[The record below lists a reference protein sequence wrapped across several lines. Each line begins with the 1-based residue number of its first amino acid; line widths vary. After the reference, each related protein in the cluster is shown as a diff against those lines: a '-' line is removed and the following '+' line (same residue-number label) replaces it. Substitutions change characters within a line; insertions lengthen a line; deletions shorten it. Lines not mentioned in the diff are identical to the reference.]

1 MRTSHHGDDDRM
13 ITYTHDHIHLFS
25 ADPGSASRFYTE
37 MFGAEMVA
45 VRPDGRVDVRLGGQM
60 LFISP
65 FDDGGKAGPKSANRA
80 LDHFALLVNDLDSA
94 VRELK
99 AKGVAFTQGPQTIR
113 PGVSIAF
120 LSAPDGVEVELLQ
133 RT

>member
-1 MRTSHHGDDDRM
+1 M

-25 ADPGSASRFYTE
+25 ADPGSASRFYAE
-37 MFGAEMVA
+37 MFGAEVVA

-65 FDDGGKAGPKSANRA
+65 FEDGGKAGIATANRA
-80 LDHFALLVNDLDSA
+80 LDHFALLVNDLDGA
-94 VRELK
+94 TQELK
-99 AKGVAFTQGPQTIR
+99 AKGVVFTQEPQTIR

-120 LSAPDGVEVELLQ
+120 LRAPDGIEVELLQ
-133 RT
+133 RD